1 MPVPQIG
8 MGCGL
13 SCSQYGGQN
22 GDGFFGDLWSGVK
35 TVGKGLKSIGLAPSK
50 LAGIATAPL
59 AAINPALG
67 GVAFATG
74 EALRQA
80 GYGNPGRVTATQG
93 VANGKKKKKA
103 KKVKRKT
110 KRK

>member
-1 MPVPQIG
+1 MNSSRYINTMPVPQVG
-8 MGCGL
+8 MGQCG
-13 SCSQYGGQN
+13 CNQYG
-22 GDGFFGDLWSGVK
+22 DGILDDIWSGVK
-35 TVGKGLKSIGLAPSK
+35 GIGKGLKAIGLAPSK
-50 LAGIATAPL
+50 LAQMATAPL

-80 GYGNPGRVTATQG
+80 GYG
-93 VANGKKKKKA
+93 KKKKKT
-103 KKVKRKT
+103 KRVKRKT